1 LPNVSKM
8 LLAAGLAALAAC
20 GGEEPIRWTAT
31 QAESISVVRGTP
43 INSPSCTGV
52 GRPLDGRYERFRCT
66 AGARRPGETLDTVA
80 VNYELEPEEEYSGPG
95 SAHRLEN
102 VSFLG
107 GPGIP

>member
-1 LPNVSKM
+1 MPVVPKTLV
-8 LLAAGLAALAAC
+8 AAALIALAAC
-20 GGEEPIRWTAT
+20 ADEQPVRWTTT

-43 INSPSCTGV
+43 INRPTCEGV
-52 GRPLDGRYERFRCT
+52 GQRVDGRYERFRCT

-80 VNYELEPEEEYSGPG
+80 VRYELEPTEEYSGAS